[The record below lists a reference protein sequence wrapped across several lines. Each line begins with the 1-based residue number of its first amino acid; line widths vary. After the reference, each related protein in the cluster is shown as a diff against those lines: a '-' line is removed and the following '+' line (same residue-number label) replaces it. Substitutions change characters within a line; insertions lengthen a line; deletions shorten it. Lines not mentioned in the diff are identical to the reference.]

1 MIVYFPALHAGFVW
15 DDDLF
20 ITDNPLVKNPDGLRY
35 IWFSSASADYAPLTL
50 TAFWFE
56 WRLWADNATGYHLV
70 NILLNAAGALLV
82 WRVLEKLAVPGA
94 WLAAILFAVHPV
106 NAASVAWIAERRNT
120 LSLLFYLL
128 SISMFLDFHAQKKR
142 ADYALSLAFFAC
154 ALFSKGSV
162 VMLPFVLLG
171 CVWWRTGKITRSDLI
186 RVVPFFVLAALLAL
200 VTIHFQSRVI
210 EPGTQ
215 PSSFTFRLV
224 RAGEAV
230 WFYVGKVVF
239 PINLCAIYPKW
250 PIRPEALVSYVPGLL
265 AAALLLVFWSRRK
278 SWGRPFLFAWGY
290 FLVTL
295 FPALGFIGMT
305 FMDQAYVADWW
316 QQISMIGLIALIAA
330 GIARAGVAI
339 GKNARPFFQAATAA
353 FVLLLGGLTWSEAAT
368 YESMETHCR
377 RTLAR
382 NPDAWSAHNNLGTV
396 LSSDGRLD
404 EAIVHYEAALRLKP
418 SDGGAHNNLG
428 TVFARRG
435 RYDEAIAQYR
445 SAIAIRADDASAHFN
460 LGNSL
465 HALHRD
471 REALQSYTH
480 ALDISPR
487 WPAPRSQVI
496 EIFMEDGNFA
506 DAREQAG
513 VLLSQ
518 NPDSISARFLIARAL
533 AGEGKFADATTEA
546 RAALE
551 LARRAGQ
558 EKIAAEIQSA
568 IDGYSRHGQ

>member
-1 MIVYFPALHAGFVW
+1 
-15 DDDLF
+15 LF
-20 ITDNPLVKNPDGLRY
+20 
-35 IWFSSASADYAPLTL
+35 
-50 TAFWFE
+50 
-56 WRLWADNATGYHLV
+56 
-70 NILLNAAGALLV
+70 
-82 WRVLEKLAVPGA
+82 
-94 WLAAILFAVHPV
+94 
-106 NAASVAWIAERRNT
+106 
-120 LSLLFYLL
+120 
-128 SISMFLDFHAQKKR
+128 
-142 ADYALSLAFFAC
+142 
-154 ALFSKGSV
+154 
-162 VMLPFVLLG
+162 
-171 CVWWRTGKITRSDLI
+171 
-186 RVVPFFVLAALLAL
+186 
-200 VTIHFQSRVI
+200 
-210 EPGTQ
+210 
-215 PSSFTFRLV
+215 
-224 RAGEAV
+224 
-230 WFYVGKVVF
+230 
-239 PINLCAIYPKW
+239 
-250 PIRPEALVSYVPGLL
+250 
-265 AAALLLVFWSRRK
+265 RK

-330 GIARAGVAI
+330 GIARAGLLI

-382 NPDAWSAHNNLGTV
+382 NPDAWSAHNNLGGV

-428 TVFARRG
+428 TVLARRG
-435 RYDEAIAQYR
+435 RFDEAIAHYR
-445 SAIAIRADDASAHFN
+445 SAISIRPDDANAHFN

-465 HALHRD
+465 HSLHRD
-471 REALQSYTH
+471 REALESYAH

-487 WPAPRSQVI
+487 WPAPRFQAA
-496 EIFMEDGNFA
+496 EILMADGNFA
-506 DAREQAG
+506 AAREQAG
-513 VLLSQ
+513 VLVAQ
-518 NPDSISARFLIARAL
+518 NPDSISARYLLARAL

-551 LARRAGQ
+551 LAHRAGQ